1 LLHQSHYWVSDSCNC
16 IDPKRRVSAHPGEYG
31 RVSNFRDDSSGGSFV
46 STGHG
51 ELPCGPPLDGLDES
65 NSLTVVKATLLVVV
79 AAIVL
84 ALAARYYFTGHQV
97 PAGQPPLVNL
107 TRDSLTALKG
117 DFNRTPDQVRIILL
131 LSPT

>member
-1 LLHQSHYWVSDSCNC
+1 MT
-16 IDPKRRVSAHPGEYG
+16 A
-31 RVSNFRDDSSGGSFV
+31 
-46 STGHG
+46 
-51 ELPCGPPLDGLDES
+51 
-65 NSLTVVKATLLVVV
+65 VKAALLVAV

-84 ALAARYYFTGHQV
+84 AVAVRYYFTGHQV

-117 DFNRTPDQVRIILL
+117 DFNSTPDYVRIILL

>member
-1 LLHQSHYWVSDSCNC
+1 MT
-16 IDPKRRVSAHPGEYG
+16 A
-31 RVSNFRDDSSGGSFV
+31 
-46 STGHG
+46 
-51 ELPCGPPLDGLDES
+51 
-65 NSLTVVKATLLVVV
+65 VKAALLVAV

-84 ALAARYYFTGHQV
+84 ALAVRYYFTGHQV

-117 DFNRTPDQVRIILL
+117 DFNSTPDYVRIILL